1 MKKIYLLLMAVV
13 ALSVFTACSKEEPF
27 STATADD
34 FPRILDPIFP
44 NFENGDPGTMAM
56 FDRTVEY
63 SIKVTVTPADFTQC
77 TWYIDGEQVATG
89 TEFVKT
95 FDAGKYLLKVVATND
110 VGETYRTAYLSVKP
124 LDGEPQTDPDANYL
138 GAPSCDVTVDKGQN
152 LEKVVAVIV
161 NGIEVA
167 VRNAQYDSFTFT
179 VPDGLAEGSYRMLLK
194 DAAGNTYGGNLLKV
208 TADALI
214 TGGFERVTVGAEW
227 HMTGMNLDQVA
238 SLSVGET
245 TVTNFKSQTANTLV
259 LECPNVEVG
268 PHALSGTMK
277 NGNKVKFFTGGVM
290 WDGVTVTVTKETTL
304 WEGYHMVS
312 WEKPDGDP
320 NKVFSG
326 VQQEMK
332 SVGVGT
338 KVRVYYD
345 IVEAT
350 YHQIQLNSGWWNEI
364 PGYQKRDVSEPGVYE
379 FVMNKAILDHLN
391 AQDGFL
397 VCGHGIAVTRVT
409 IE

>member
-1 MKKIYLLLMAVV
+1 
-13 ALSVFTACSKEEPF
+13 
-27 STATADD
+27 
-34 FPRILDPIFP
+34 
-44 NFENGDPGTMAM
+44 
-56 FDRTVEY
+56 
-63 SIKVTVTPADFTQC
+63 
-77 TWYIDGEQVATG
+77 
-89 TEFVKT
+89 
-95 FDAGKYLLKVVATND
+95 
-110 VGETYRTAYLSVKP
+110 
-124 LDGEPQTDPDANYL
+124 
-138 GAPSCDVTVDKGQN
+138 
-152 LEKVVAVIV
+152 
-161 NGIEVA
+161 
-167 VRNAQYDSFTFT
+167 
-179 VPDGLAEGSYRMLLK
+179 
-194 DAAGNTYGGNLLKV
+194 
-208 TADALI
+208 
-214 TGGFERVTVGAEW
+214 
-227 HMTGMNLDQVA
+227 
-238 SLSVGET
+238 
-245 TVTNFKSQTANTLV
+245 
-259 LECPNVEVG
+259 
-268 PHALSGTMK
+268 MK